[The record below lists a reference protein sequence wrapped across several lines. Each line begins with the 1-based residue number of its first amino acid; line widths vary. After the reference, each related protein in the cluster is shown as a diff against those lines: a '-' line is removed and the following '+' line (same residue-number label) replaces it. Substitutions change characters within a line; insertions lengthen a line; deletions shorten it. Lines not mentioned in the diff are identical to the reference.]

1 MIQGKNSY
9 LNVAINGHNTSG
21 NKKYAMLSNK
31 HYGGYHPKVR
41 KESTYS
47 QINLYQSQGK
57 NLASFRPR
65 PQALIQGKIPL
76 NDVSDYRNNRRQRNM
91 TNENNNDDVFF
102 DSRLSD
108 KRKDSSGFQFSRD
121 QRKRMHYKSKLN
133 ESNTVR
139 LFVYN
144 VPREYTVD
152 NVYGHF
158 NYLDI
163 DVKDLWQRSHP
174 DARKK
179 SFVVKIPRDEVR
191 YVLEDETMDRLNIRI
206 REYNERSNQ

>member
-1 MIQGKNSY
+1 
-9 LNVAINGHNTSG
+9 
-21 NKKYAMLSNK
+21 
-31 HYGGYHPKVR
+31 
-41 KESTYS
+41 
-47 QINLYQSQGK
+47 
-57 NLASFRPR
+57 
-65 PQALIQGKIPL
+65 
-76 NDVSDYRNNRRQRNM
+76 
-91 TNENNNDDVFF
+91 
-102 DSRLSD
+102 
-108 KRKDSSGFQFSRD
+108 
-121 QRKRMHYKSKLN
+121 MHYINKLN

-152 NVYGHF
+152 NVYRHF

-179 SFVVKIPRDEVR
+179 SFVVKLTRDKVR
-191 YVLEDETMDRLNIRI
+191 YVLEDEIMDRLNIRI